1 MKKQLTQRPTAID
14 LFAGA
19 GGLALGFEQAG
30 FDVLAA
36 VEYDP
41 VHAAVHE
48 FNFPHTEVLCADVS
62 KLTADDLLDA
72 ARNGAEKHGRVAGCT
87 GQLDVM
93 FGGPPCQ
100 GFSTIGKRLV
110 DDSRN
115 NLVFHFFRLVTK
127 LRPRYF
133 VMENVPGM
141 KLGGHASILSRL
153 IEEFQQ
159 AGYEIAIPPQVLNAA
174 EYGVPQ
180 DRKRLFLFG
189 ALRGQSLPEYPHASV
204 VPVAKRARKGDVE
217 RTQGELGV
225 SPLLPMGPTV
235 WDAIG
240 DLPNLDCFSSLLTSD
255 EVTLSPSVLAKVKAR
270 ASAYSRRMQDPGI
283 DPSDFSYPREREPAR
298 FSSSMRT
305 EHTPLSISRF
315 DATEPGATEAI
326 SRFYRLPKFGLCNTL
341 RAGTG
346 SERGAHTSPRPI
358 HPVHPRVISV
368 REAARLHSFPDWF
381 RLHQTK
387 WHGFRQVGN
396 AVPPLL
402 GRAVG
407 EAVCAALGAKV
418 KKPSQT
424 LKLGDT
430 ALLSMTMSAAAE
442 HFGASADAIP
452 KKRVRTVV
460 EGAA

>member
-1 MKKQLTQRPTAID
+1 MRQSTKQRPTAID

-30 FDVLAA
+30 FDILAA

-48 FNFPHTEVLCADVS
+48 FNFPHTQVLCADVS
-62 KLTADDLLDA
+62 QLSAEQLRKA
-72 ARNGAEKHGRVAGCT
+72 ACAGAEKHRRTLNGEV
-87 GQLDVM
+87 DVI

-100 GFSTIGKRLV
+100 GFSTIGKRLI

-115 NLVFHFFRLVTK
+115 NLVFHFFRIVVELK
-127 LRPRYF
+127 PRYF

-153 IEEFQQ
+153 IAEFQE
-159 AGYEIAIPPQVLNAA
+159 AEYDIVLPPQVLNAA
-174 EYGVPQ
+174 DYGVPQ
-180 DRKRLFLFG
+180 ERRRLFLLG
-189 ALRGQSLPEYPHASV
+189 AKRGQRLPHYPGTKV
-204 VPVAKRARKGDVE
+204 IPVAKRARKLE
-217 RTQGELGV
+217 RSARQGELPI
-225 SPLLPMGPTV
+225 SSTLPLGPTV

-240 DLPNLDCFSSLLTSD
+240 DLPNLDDIAALASAD
-255 EVTLSPSVLAKVKAR
+255 EVNLSVTQLARMRTKASDY
-270 ASAYSRRMQDPGI
+270 ALRMQMPHNDR
-283 DPSDFSYPREREPAR
+283 DDFSYPRESVP
-298 FSSSMRT
+298 SLLTSSMRT
-305 EHTPLSISRF
+305 EHTPLSVSRF
-315 DATEPGATEAI
+315 ETTAPGETEPV

-358 HPVHPRVISV
+358 HPSYPRVISV

-402 GRAVG
+402 GRAVAC
-407 EAVCAALGAKV
+407 EVRLALGAAAS
-418 KKPSQT
+418 KPEEVLQ
-424 LKLGDT
+424 LGDKT
-430 ALLSMTMSAAAE
+430 LLTMSMSEATG
-442 HFGASADAIP
+442 HFGAQEDSIP
-452 KKRVRTVV
+452 KRRTRTSV